1 MLALYQCGGNMT
13 KKKNFSPEQKVTIIR
28 KQLLEKVPVS
38 DLCDQYGFHP
48 SLFYRWQ
55 KMFFEKGY
63 LAFQTNTDSGTT
75 KLEKKVSALENKL
88 VKKNEVLSE
97 LMEEHVA
104 LKKNLGEI

>member
-1 MLALYQCGGNMT
+1 MT
-13 KKKNFSPEQKVTIIR
+13 KKKNFSPEQKVAIIK

-48 SLFYRWQ
+48 SVFYRWQ
-55 KMFFEKGY
+55 KNFFEKGY
-63 LAFQTNTDSGTT
+63 LAFQKDTGSGTT
-75 KLEKKVSALENKL
+75 KLEKKVSDLDKKL

-97 LMEEHVA
+97 LMEEHVS

>member
-1 MLALYQCGGNMT
+1 MT
-13 KKKNFSPEQKVTIIR
+13 KKKNFSPEQKVTIIKKQLLEIK

-63 LAFQTNTDSGTT
+63 LVFQKNTDSGTT

-104 LKKNLGEI
+104 LKKNFGEI

>member
-1 MLALYQCGGNMT
+1 MT
-13 KKKNFSPEQKVTIIR
+13 KKKNFSPEQKVAIIK

-48 SLFYRWQ
+48 SVFYRWQ
-55 KMFFEKGY
+55 KNFFEKGY
-63 LAFQTNTDSGTT
+63 LTFQTNTDSGIT
-75 KLEKKVSALENKL
+75 KLEKMVSDLEKKL

-104 LKKNLGEI
+104 LKKNSGGI

>member
-1 MLALYQCGGNMT
+1 MT
-13 KKKNFSPEQKVTIIR
+13 KKKNFSPEQKATIIR